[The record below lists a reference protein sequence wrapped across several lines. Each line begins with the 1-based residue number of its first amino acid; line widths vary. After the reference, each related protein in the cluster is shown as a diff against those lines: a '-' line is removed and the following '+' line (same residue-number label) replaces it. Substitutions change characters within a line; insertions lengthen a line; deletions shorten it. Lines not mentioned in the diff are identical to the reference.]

1 MKVLFAGLGGIGQ
14 RHLRNL
20 RTIRG
25 DSVEVLAWRQRGLK
39 TTLTEQLQV
48 EAGADLEAKYAVRIV
63 PELEPAL
70 ETADVVFVC
79 NPTRAHVPVALA
91 AARAGCHLFV
101 EKPVSDSWDGI
112 DDLLE
117 LVRERRLVTF
127 VGYQLRFHPL
137 VTRLQALVRER
148 AVGNVI
154 AVRAEVGEYLPGWHP
169 YEDYRAMYASRRE
182 LGGGVILSQI
192 HELDYLY
199 SLFGLPR
206 RVFALGGHLS
216 RLEVD
221 VEDVASIS
229 LEFFTDG
236 HLVPGHL
243 LQDYL
248 QRPPARTCVVVGDAG
263 KITADF
269 NAMTLNRWDEKGDL
283 VETLSLPDYRR
294 NEMFLDELR
303 HFLSCIEMGKSTLIP
318 LSEGVQSLRMALAAR
333 DSVETGRVIAL
344 TGGASA

>member
-20 RTIRG
+20 RLIRG

-39 TTLTEQLQV
+39 TSLTERLQV
-48 EAGADLEAKYAVRIV
+48 EAGADVEATYGVRVV

-70 ETADVVFVC
+70 KSADAVFVC

-112 DDLLE
+112 EELLG
-117 LVRERRLVTF
+117 VARAQQLVTF
-127 VGYQLRFHPL
+127 VGYQMRFHPL
-137 VTRLQALVRER
+137 IIRLQELVRER
-148 AVGNVI
+148 AVGNFI
-154 AVRAEVGEYLPGWHP
+154 AVSAEVGEYLPGWHR
-169 YEDYRAMYASRRE
+169 YEDYRVMYASRRD

-206 RVFALGGHLS
+206 RIFALGGHLS

-229 LEFFTDG
+229 LEFFV
-236 HLVPGHL
+236 HQHPLPVHL

-248 QRPPARTCVVVGDAG
+248 QRPPARTCVVLGDAG
-263 KITADF
+263 KIAADF
-269 NAMTLNRWDEKGDL
+269 NAMTLNRWDEKGEII
-283 VETLSLPDYRR
+283 ETVSLPDYQR

-303 HFLSCIEMGKSTLIP
+303 HFLSCIEEGKSPLIP

-333 DSVETGRVIAL
+333 ESLETGCVIRL
-344 TGGASA
+344 TGGGTT

>member
-20 RTIRG
+20 RMIRG

-39 TTLTEQLQV
+39 TTLTEQLHV
-48 EAGADLEAKYAVRIV
+48 EAGADVEAKYSVRV
-63 PELEPAL
+63 MPELEPAL

-101 EKPVSDSWDGI
+101 EKPVSDSLDGI
-112 DDLLE
+112 DELLD
-117 LVRERRLVTF
+117 LVREQRLVTL
-127 VGYQLRFHPL
+127 VGYQMRFHPL
-137 VTRLQALVRER
+137 MIRLQALVRER
-148 AVGNVI
+148 AVGNFI
-154 AVRAEVGEYLPGWHP
+154 AVRAEVGEYLPGWHR
-169 YEDYRAMYASRRE
+169 YEDYRGMYASRRE

-206 RVFALGGHLS
+206 RVFALGGHMS
-216 RLEVD
+216 RLDVD

-229 LEFFTDG
+229 LEFFVDQ
-236 HLVPGHL
+236 HLLPGHL

-248 QRPPARTCVVVGDAG
+248 QRPSARSCVVVGDAG
-263 KITADF
+263 KIAADF
-269 NAMTLNRWDEKGDL
+269 NAITLNRWDEKGEL
-283 VETLSLPDYRR
+283 IETLSLPDYRR

-303 HFLSCIEMGKSTLIP
+303 HFLSCIEEGKTPLIP

-333 DSVETGRVIAL
+333 DSIATGRVTSL
-344 TGGASA
+344 RGGEGA

>member
-1 MKVLFAGLGGIGQ
+1 MKILFAGLGGIGQ

-20 RTIRG
+20 RQIRG

-39 TTLTEQLQV
+39 TTLTEKLQV
-48 EAGADLEAKYAVRIV
+48 EAGADVEAKYAVRVV

-70 ETADVVFVC
+70 ESADVVFVC

-112 DDLLE
+112 DELLDLA
-117 LVRERRLVTF
+117 REQRLVTF

-137 VTRLQALVRER
+137 MIRLQTLVRER
-148 AVGNVI
+148 AVGNFI
-154 AVRAEVGEYLPGWHP
+154 TVRAEVGEYLPEWHR
-169 YEDYRAMYASRRE
+169 YEDYRTMYASKRE

-229 LEFFTDG
+229 LEFFVDQ
-236 HLVPGHL
+236 HLLPGHL

-263 KITADF
+263 KIAADF
-269 NAMTLNRWDEKGDL
+269 NAITLNRWDEKGEL
-283 VETLSLPDYRR
+283 IETLSIPDYRR

-303 HFLSCIEMGKSTLIP
+303 HFLSCIEEGKSPLIP

-333 DSVETGRVIAL
+333 DSVETGGVIRL
-344 TGGASA
+344 TGGGSA

>member
-1 MKVLFAGLGGIGQ
+1 MRFLFAGLGGIGQ

-25 DSVEVLAWRQRGLK
+25 DSVEVRAWRQRGLK

-48 EAGADLEAKYAVRIV
+48 EAGANVEERYAVRVV
-63 PELEPAL
+63 PELVPAL
-70 ETADVVFVC
+70 ESADVVFVC

-112 DDLLE
+112 DE
-117 LVRERRLVTF
+117 LIELARERRLVTF

-137 VTRLQALVRER
+137 MIRLQELVRER
-148 AVGNVI
+148 AVGNFL
-154 AVRAEVGEYLPGWHP
+154 AVRAEVGEYLPGWHR
-169 YEDYRAMYASRRE
+169 YEDYRSMYASRRE

-199 SLFGLPR
+199 SLFGMPR
-206 RVFALGGHLS
+206 RIFALGGHLS
-216 RLEVD
+216 RLEID
-221 VEDVASIS
+221 VEDVASVS
-229 LEFFTDG
+229 LEFFVDR
-236 HLVPGHL
+236 HLLPGHL

-263 KITADF
+263 KIVADF
-269 NAMTLNRWDEKGDL
+269 NAVTLNRWDEKGEL
-283 VETLSLPDYRR
+283 IETLSLPDYRR
-294 NEMFLDELR
+294 NDMFLDELK
-303 HFLSCIEMGKSTLIP
+303 HFLSCIEEGQSPLIP

-333 DSVETGRVIAL
+333 DSVETGRVIQLA
-344 TGGASA
+344 GGASA

>member
-1 MKVLFAGLGGIGQ
+1 MRVLFAGLGGIGQ

-20 RTIRG
+20 RLIRG

-39 TTLTEQLQV
+39 TTLTEKLQV
-48 EAGADLEAKYAVRIV
+48 EEGADVEAKYAVRVI
-63 PELEPAL
+63 PELEVAL
-70 ETADVVFVC
+70 ELADVVFVC
-79 NPTRAHVPVALA
+79 NPTRAHLPVALA

-112 DDLLE
+112 DELLG
-117 LVRERRLVTF
+117 LARAQQLVTF
-127 VGYQLRFHPL
+127 VGYQMRFHPL
-137 VTRLQALVRER
+137 VIRLQALVRER
-148 AVGNVI
+148 AVGTLI
-154 AVRAEVGEYLPGWHP
+154 AVRAEVGEYLPGWHR
-169 YEDYRAMYASRRE
+169 YEDYRTMYASKRE

-192 HELDYLY
+192 HELDLLY

-229 LEFFTDG
+229 LEFFVDQQ
-236 HLVPGHL
+236 LLPGHL

-248 QRPPARTCVVVGDAG
+248 QRPPARTCLVLGDAG
-263 KITADF
+263 KIAADF
-269 NAMTLNRWDEKGDL
+269 NAITLNHWDEKGEL
-283 VETLSLPDYRR
+283 IESLSLPEFRR
-294 NEMFLDELR
+294 NEMFLDELK
-303 HFLSCIEMGKSTLIP
+303 HFFSCIEEGKPPLIP

-333 DSVETGRVIAL
+333 DSVETGCVIRL
-344 TGGASA
+344 TDDGSP

>member
-1 MKVLFAGLGGIGQ
+1 MKILFVGLGGIGQ

-20 RTIRG
+20 RLVRG
-25 DSVEVLAWRQRGLK
+25 DSLEVLAWRQRGLK
-39 TTLTEQLQV
+39 ASLTEKLQV
-48 EAGADLEAKYAVRIV
+48 EVGADVEAKYAVRVV
-63 PELEPAL
+63 PELEAAL
-70 ETADVVFVC
+70 ESVDVVFVC

-112 DDLLE
+112 EELLG
-117 LVRERRLVTF
+117 LARVQRLVTF
-127 VGYQLRFHPL
+127 VGYQMRFHPL
-137 VTRLQALVRER
+137 IIRLQALVRER
-148 AVGNVI
+148 AVGNFI
-154 AVRAEVGEYLPGWHP
+154 AVRAQVGEYLPGWHP
-169 YEDYRAMYASRRE
+169 FEDYRTMYASRRE

-206 RVFALGGHLS
+206 SVFALGGHLS

-229 LEFFTDG
+229 LEFFVDQ
-236 HLVPGHL
+236 HLLPGHL

-248 QRPPARTCVVVGDAG
+248 ERPPARTCVVVGDAG
-263 KITADF
+263 KIVADF
-269 NAMTLNRWDEKGDL
+269 NANTLHRWDERGEL
-283 VETLSLPDYRR
+283 IETLSLPDYLR

-303 HFLSCIEMGKSTLIP
+303 HFLSCVEEGKSSLIP

-333 DSVETGRVIAL
+333 DSVETGCVIRL
-344 TGGASA
+344 GGEIA

>member
-1 MKVLFAGLGGIGQ
+1 MRFLFAGLGGIGQ

-25 DSVEVLAWRQRGLK
+25 DSVEVRAWRQRGLK

-48 EAGADLEAKYAVRIV
+48 EAGADVEEKFAVRVV
-63 PELEPAL
+63 PELVPAL
-70 ETADVVFVC
+70 ESADVVFVC
-79 NPTRAHVPVALA
+79 NPTRAHIRVALA

-101 EKPVSDSWDGI
+101 EKPVSDSWEGI
-112 DDLLE
+112 DELLE
-117 LVRERRLVTF
+117 LARERRLVTF

-137 VTRLQALVRER
+137 MIRLQELVRER
-148 AVGNVI
+148 AVGNFL
-154 AVRAEVGEYLPGWHP
+154 AVRAEVGEYLPGWHR
-169 YEDYRAMYASRRE
+169 YEDYRSMYASRRE

-206 RVFALGGHLS
+206 RIFALGGHLS
-216 RLEVD
+216 RLEID
-221 VEDVASIS
+221 VEDVASVS
-229 LEFFTDG
+229 LEFFVDR
-236 HLVPGHL
+236 HLLPGHL

-263 KITADF
+263 KIVVDF
-269 NAMTLNRWDEKGDL
+269 NAVTLNRWDEKGEL
-283 VETLSLPDYRR
+283 VETLSIPDYRR
-294 NEMFLDELR
+294 NDMFLYELK
-303 HFLSCIEMGKSTLIP
+303 HFLSCIEDGQSPLIP

-333 DSVETGRVIAL
+333 DSVETGRVIQLA
-344 TGGASA
+344 GGASA

>member
-1 MKVLFAGLGGIGQ
+1 MKILFAGLGGIGQ

-20 RTIRG
+20 RQLRG
-25 DSVEVLAWRQRGLK
+25 ESVEVLAWRQRGLK
-39 TTLTEQLQV
+39 TTLTEKLQV
-48 EAGADLEAKYAVRIV
+48 EAGADLEAKYAVRV
-63 PELEPAL
+63 LPELEPAL
-70 ETADVVFVC
+70 ESADIVFVC
-79 NPTRAHVPVALA
+79 NPTRAHVTVALA

-101 EKPVSDSWDGI
+101 EKPVSDSWEGI
-112 DDLLE
+112 DELLDLA
-117 LVRERRLVTF
+117 REKRLVTF

-137 VTRLQALVRER
+137 MIRLQALVRER
-148 AVGNVI
+148 AVGNFI

-169 YEDYRAMYASRRE
+169 YEDYRAMYSSRRE

-206 RVFALGGHLS
+206 RVFALAGHLS
-216 RLEVD
+216 RLEID

-229 LEFFTDG
+229 LEFFVDR
-236 HLVPGHL
+236 HPLPGHL

-263 KITADF
+263 KIAADF
-269 NAMTLNRWDEKGDL
+269 NAVTLNRWDEKGEL
-283 VETLSLPDYRR
+283 IETLSLPDYRR
-294 NEMFLDELR
+294 NDMFLDELR
-303 HFLSCIEMGKSTLIP
+303 HFLSCIEEGRSPLIP

-333 DSVETGRVIAL
+333 DSVETGCVIEL
-344 TGGASA
+344 TSGRSA

>member
-1 MKVLFAGLGGIGQ
+1 MRFLFAGLGGIGQ

-25 DSVEVLAWRQRGLK
+25 DSVEVRAWRQRGLK

-48 EAGADLEAKYAVRIV
+48 EAGANVEERYAVRVV
-63 PELEPAL
+63 PELVPAL
-70 ETADVVFVC
+70 ESADVVFVC

-112 DDLLE
+112 DE
-117 LVRERRLVTF
+117 LIELARERRLVTF

-137 VTRLQALVRER
+137 MIRLQELVRER
-148 AVGNVI
+148 AVGNFL
-154 AVRAEVGEYLPGWHP
+154 AVRAEVGEYLPGWHR
-169 YEDYRAMYASRRE
+169 YEDYRSMYASRRE

-199 SLFGLPR
+199 SLFGMPR
-206 RVFALGGHLS
+206 RIFALGGHLS
-216 RLEVD
+216 RLEID
-221 VEDVASIS
+221 VEDVASVS
-229 LEFFTDG
+229 LEFFVDR
-236 HLVPGHL
+236 HLLPGHL

-263 KITADF
+263 KIVADF
-269 NAMTLNRWDEKGDL
+269 NAVTLNRWDEKGEL

-294 NEMFLDELR
+294 NDMFLDELK
-303 HFLSCIEMGKSTLIP
+303 HFLSCIEEGQSPLIP

-333 DSVETGRVIAL
+333 DSVETGRVIQLA
-344 TGGASA
+344 GGASA

>member
-20 RTIRG
+20 RQIRG
-25 DSVEVLAWRQRGLK
+25 SSVEILAWRQRRLK
-39 TTLTEQLQV
+39 TTLTEKLQV
-48 EAGADLEAKYAVRIV
+48 EAGADVEAKYAVRVV
-63 PELEPAL
+63 PELETAL
-70 ETADVVFVC
+70 ESADAVFVC

-112 DDLLE
+112 DELLG
-117 LVRERRLVTF
+117 LARAQRLVTF
-127 VGYQLRFHPL
+127 VGYQMRFHPL
-137 VTRLQALVRER
+137 MVRLQALVRER
-148 AVGNVI
+148 AVGNFI

-169 YEDYRAMYASRRE
+169 YEDYRTMYASRRE

-206 RVFALGGHLS
+206 RVFALGGQLS
-216 RLEVD
+216 CLEVD

-229 LEFFTDG
+229 LEFSVDQ
-236 HLVPGHL
+236 HLLPGHL

-263 KITADF
+263 KIAVDF
-269 NAMTLNRWDEKGDL
+269 NALTLNRWDEKGEL
-283 VETLSLPDYRR
+283 AETLSLPQFAR
-294 NEMFLDELR
+294 NEMFLDELK
-303 HFLSCIEMGKSTLIP
+303 HFLSCVEKGEPSVIP
-318 LSEGVQSLRMALAAR
+318 LSEGVESLRMALAAR
-333 DSVETGRVIAL
+333 ESIATGRVTSI
-344 TGGASA
+344 TGGEGT